1 MLKIFRRFLKP
12 YRLQVAGLMLF
23 QAVQTAGTLFLPD
36 LNSSIIDQGVVLGD
50 QGYVWRTGLIMF
62 GIAVAQV
69 VAQFSAIWLGS
80 RVALKVGRDIRKLL
94 FDHVQTISE
103 YEVGV
108 FGAPSLITRATND
121 INQIQMLIMFLFTI
135 IISAPIMLI
144 GGVVF
149 AVRQDLE
156 LSIIFVV
163 IIPILASLLGWFL
176 WRTIPLFAR
185 WQQLIDK
192 INQIMREQINGVR
205 PIKAFGREKT
215 EQARFAVAN
224 DEITNVNYRIGT
236 KLALMM
242 PFVFSLINLCT
253 AAILT
258 LGGLKIQAGT
268 LHIGALTAYITYTLF
283 ILVSIMMSMMIIFM
297 WPRASV
303 SARRVQQVLNIEPSV
318 IDNPQIATP
327 KRIRSLEYRDVKFYY
342 KGAQLPILEG
352 INFRVTAPA
361 QIAIVG
367 ATGSGKSTIVKMLP
381 RLFDPSDG
389 QIRING
395 SDTRKFSLYDLREL
409 IGFVPQKAVLF
420 EGTLRENLRFGN
432 PHASDADCLAV
443 LKTVSALD
451 FLSGDHILDFAID
464 QGGNNLSGGQNQRL
478 AMARALI
485 RKPPILIFDDSFSAL
500 DANTEHEIRQNLAHN
515 QAAVLIV
522 VSQNIAS
529 IQHSDLILVID
540 HGHIIGAGKHEALL
554 EECAVYREI
563 QESQKY
569 LGADFDE

>member
-1 MLKIFRRFLKP
+1 
-12 YRLQVAGLMLF
+12 MLF
-23 QAVQTAGTLFLPD
+23 QAVQTATTLFLPD

-50 QGYVWRTGLIMF
+50 QGFVWRTGLIMF
-62 GIAVAQV
+62 GIALMQII
-69 VAQFSAIWLGS
+69 AQFSAIWLGT

-135 IISAPIMLI
+135 IISSPIMLI
-144 GGVVF
+144 GGVIF

-163 IIPILASLLGWFL
+163 IIPILAGILGWFL
-176 WRTIPLFAR
+176 WRTIPLFRR
-185 WQQLIDK
+185 WQQLIDN
-192 INQIMREQINGVR
+192 INQVMREQINGVR
-205 PIKAFGREKT
+205 PIKAFGREQT
-215 EQARFAVAN
+215 EHERFAVAN
-224 DEITNVNYRIGT
+224 DEITNVNYQIGT
-236 KLALMM
+236 KMALIM
-242 PFVFSLINLCT
+242 PLVFSLINLCT
-253 AAILT
+253 VAILT

-283 ILVSIMMSMMIIFM
+283 ILMSIMMSMMIMFM

-303 SARRVQQVLNIEPSV
+303 SAKRVQQVLNIEPSV
-318 IDNPQIATP
+318 IDDPQLATP
-327 KRIRSLEYRDVKFYY
+327 QQIRSLEYRDVTFYY
-342 KGAQLPILEG
+342 KGAKQPVLQRIAFRISAPGQL
-352 INFRVTAPA
+352 
-361 QIAIVG
+361 AIVG

-381 RLFDPSDG
+381 RLFDPSG
-389 QIRING
+389 GKILIN
-395 SDTRKFSLYDLREL
+395 SHDTRKFSLFDLREL

-420 EGTLRENLRFGN
+420 EGTVRENLRFGN
-432 PHASDADCLAV
+432 PKASDGDCLEV

-451 FLSGDHILDFAID
+451 FLTGDNILDFAID
-464 QGGNNLSGGQNQRL
+464 QGGNNLSGGQKQRI

-485 RKPPILIFDDSFSAL
+485 RKPQILIFDDSFSAL
-500 DANTEHEIRQNLAHN
+500 DANTEHEIRQNLAENHS
-515 QAAVLIV
+515 ALLIV

-540 HGHIIGAGKHEALL
+540 HGQIVGAGQHETLL

>member
-1 MLKIFRRFLKP
+1 MLKIFRQFLKP
-12 YRLQVAGLMLF
+12 YWLQVVGLMLF
-23 QAVQTAGTLFLPD
+23 QGGQTAATLFLPD
-36 LNSSIIDQGVVLGD
+36 LNSAIIDQGVVHGD
-50 QGYVWRTGLIMF
+50 QGFVWRTGLLML
-62 GIAVAQV
+62 GIAFAQV
-69 VAQFSAIWLGS
+69 IAQFSAIWLGA
-80 RVALKVGRDIRKLL
+80 RVALKVGRDIRKQL

-135 IISAPIMLI
+135 IISSPIMLI
-144 GGVVF
+144 GGVIF
-149 AVRQDLE
+149 AVRQDME

-163 IIPILASLLGWFL
+163 IIPILAGLLGWFL

-192 INQIMREQINGVR
+192 INLIMREQINGVR

-224 DEITNVNYRIGT
+224 DELTNVNYRIGT
-236 KLALMM
+236 KMALIM
-242 PFVFSLINLCT
+242 PLVFSLINICT
-253 AAILT
+253 VAILA
-258 LGGLKIQAGT
+258 LAGLEIQSGGLN
-268 LHIGALTAYITYTLF
+268 IGALTAYITYTLF
-283 ILVSIMMSMMIIFM
+283 ILMSIMMSMMIIFM

-303 SARRVQQVLNIEPSV
+303 SARRVRQVLNIEPSV

-327 KRIRSLEYRDVKFYY
+327 KHISSLEYRDVKFYY
-342 KGAQLPILEG
+342 KGAKLPILED

-361 QIAIVG
+361 QLAIVG
-367 ATGSGKSTIVKMLP
+367 ATGSGKSTIIKMLP
-381 RLFDPSDG
+381 RLFDPSAG
-389 QIRING
+389 QILING
-395 SDTRKFSLYDLREL
+395 SDTRKFSLFDLREL

-420 EGTLRENLRFGN
+420 EGTLRENLLFGN
-432 PHASDADCLAV
+432 PQASDADCLAV
-443 LKTVSALD
+443 LGTVSALD
-451 FLSGDHILDFAID
+451 FLSGDNILDFAID
-464 QGGNNLSGGQNQRL
+464 QGGNNLSGGQKQRL

-485 RKPPILIFDDSFSAL
+485 RRPQILIFDDSFSAL
-500 DANTEHEIRQNLAHN
+500 DANTEHEIRQNLVQN
-515 QAAVLIV
+515 QPALLIV

-540 HGHIIGAGKHEALL
+540 HGQIVGAGQHDALL
-554 EECAVYREI
+554 AECAVYREI